1 MNKYN
6 HLYFY
11 DLRNDVN
18 FLIFVKFLFFLRLQQ
33 LFPFSFRVFDFRALP
48 AASLKRASQ
57 PVNNCPCPPTE
68 RGMVG
73 GPGDVQIFY
82 EIYFRDMKYTS
93 NLHTP
98 ILPSF
103 LALDPSPLS
112 SLAGT
117 HTKKLFQCFYR
128 VYFTRCHFFLYFA
141 AWFGGV
147 FFFHISVFMLEGLLY
162 SSTFVFIKPPLSYYT
177 CTLRWFNALFA
188 PLYPISPP
196 PPHLSNPIDSFCS
209 KTI

>member
-33 LFPFSFRVFDFRALP
+33 LFPFSFRVFDFRVLP

-128 VYFTRCHFFLYFA
+128 VYFTRCHFFL
-141 AWFGGV
+141 
-147 FFFHISVFMLEGLLY
+147 
-162 SSTFVFIKPPLSYYT
+162 
-177 CTLRWFNALFA
+177 
-188 PLYPISPP
+188 
-196 PPHLSNPIDSFCS
+196 SFCCLVWRCFLFS
-209 KTI
+209 YFCVCARRAIIFKHVCFHQAPFIILHLHSTVV

>member
-6 HLYFY
+6 HLYFD

-128 VYFTRCHFFLYFA
+128 VYFTRCHFFLSFCCLV
-141 AWFGGV
+141 WRCFL
-147 FFFHISVFMLEGLLY
+147 FFIFLCLCSKGYYIQARLF
-162 SSTFVFIKPPLSYYT
+162 SSS
-177 CTLRWFNALFA
+177 
-188 PLYPISPP
+188 PLYHITLALYGGLMHFSP
-196 PPHLSNPIDSFCS
+196 LF
-209 KTI
+209 TL